1 MSSAIY
7 NPPSLNAAA
16 QANIETGVLL
26 LCKEALQTAIDDNRL
41 DRLHLKVLSRLA
53 GFINTKTAK
62 AWPDRRTLAALMG
75 VEPVTVSNKLR
86 ELRVWGYLIGER
98 ERVVEANNRSLMV
111 YTFGNIDHETI
122 RREIQGYIDRI
133 NKVTE
138 GSDYRPPK
146 SPPPVIQKSPP
157 AVTVTAP
164 GDYQLP
170 KVTAHGARKSPPTVD
185 SNSKKELNDKVSDL
199 VASPTAQPT
208 SRGTRLP
215 IAWQLPKA
223 WGEWTLS
230 EFPQLSAEQVRQ
242 EGERFRDYWVA
253 KAGKDATKLDWGA
266 TWRNWCR
273 NSKWAAQKTGSGNRM
288 SLEEMGA
295 VVDATYDRM
304 QQPKP
309 PVAGRITYER

>member
-1 MSSAIY
+1 MSNAIY

-98 ERVVEANNRSLMV
+98 ERVAEANNRSLMV

-146 SPPPVIQKSPP
+146 SPPAVIQKSPP
-157 AVTVTAP
+157 AVTVTAH
-164 GDYQLP
+164 GDYQPL

-185 SNSKKELNDKVSDL
+185 SNSKKEEVSE
-199 VASPTAQPT
+199 VSVFASPAAQPT
-208 SRGTRLP
+208 RGTRLP
-215 IAWQLPKA
+215 ADWQLPRA
-223 WGEWTLS
+223 YGEWTLA
-230 EFPQLSAEQVRQ
+230 EFPRLSAIQVRD
-242 EGERFRDYWVA
+242 EGHRFHDYWIA
-253 KAGKDATKLDWGA
+253 KSGKDAAKLDWFA

-273 NSKWAAQKTGSGNRM
+273 NAKWITAAQKEPELDRLRRLM
-288 SLEEMGA
+288 APAFEREA
-295 VVDATYDRM
+295 ATTTQHKRLTD
-304 QQPKP
+304 
-309 PVAGRITYER
+309 ER